1 MRRSEIFDNFIKIAE
16 KKGLISDED
25 VQKKI
30 KRLEDTSSHER
41 RSPKEISELYDVKP
55 KDQDYKKNIMEIA
68 HKDSFVF
75 SPAHDKIN
83 GLIEN
88 ENERQTINLNI
99 LNKKVRGLLNNQK
112 YAEDKLI
119 LNLLKLGN
127 SLDAKEQ
134 EDLAVLSDTCL
145 MQITKKANPLIIGAV
160 AAAAIGAIWLQQHL
174 PMINEGFLNNFNTL
188 VDELNDLINANEKTH
203 YATGYSYRPEFV
215 KDMMVFR
222 FNLQEIY
229 RLYTDNIKIIN
240 EMERPKD
247 AREMYQLSLKPE
259 TYKVKEAFEI
269 LKKYFF
275 NIYPKIKKIIQNFSS
290 SDYKT
295 RQIVDKGAITSLIDK
310 TQILHGGK
318 GLVADDFDDVKRAL
332 IPFEESLTNM
342 IKLLESADSLEKK
355 TAEELKEAASNFE
368 TQVNSPSPSSSSTT
382 SSSSESSSLSLED
395 DGNIS
400 SQIADLKKRY
410 PFLA

>member
-88 ENERQTINLNI
+88 ENERQTINLNV

-127 SLDAKEQ
+127 SLDAKDQ

-160 AAAAIGAIWLQQHL
+160 AAAVIGAIWFHQHL
-174 PMINEGFLNNFNTL
+174 PNVNEGFSNNFKTL
-188 VDELNDLINANEKTH
+188 ISELDDLINANTKTH
-203 YATGYSYRPEFV
+203 YTTGYAYRPEFIR
-215 KDMMVFR
+215 DMSIFKSE
-222 FNLQEIY
+222 LQEIY
-229 RLYTDNIKIIN
+229 RIYSDKVKIIN
-240 EMERPKD
+240 EIERPKS
-247 AREMYQLSLKPE
+247 AKEMYQISIRPE
-259 TYKVKEAFEI
+259 GHNAAEAFKA
-269 LKKYFF
+269 LKEKFF
-275 NIYPKIKKIIQNFSS
+275 NVYAKIKKIIKNFSS
-290 SDYKT
+290 TDYKS
-295 RQIVDKGAITSLIDK
+295 RQIVDKGAITSVIDK
-310 TQILHGGK
+310 MQIFHGGK
-318 GLVADDFDDVKRAL
+318 GLVADDFDDVKNAL
-332 IPFEESLTNM
+332 IPFEESFTNI
-342 IKLLESADSLEKK
+342 IKLLESADSLEKQ
-355 TAEELKEAASNFE
+355 TASELAEAGNSFEGEVSQSKPQASN
-368 TQVNSPSPSSSSTT
+368 PSSSSET
-382 SSSSESSSLSLED
+382 SSTSPEND
-395 DGNIS
+395 DNIS
-400 SQIADLKKRY
+400 SQIADLKKRF

>member
-88 ENERQTINLNI
+88 ENERQTINLNV

-127 SLDAKEQ
+127 SLDAKDQ

-145 MQITKKANPLIIGAV
+145 MQITKKAANPLIIGAV
-160 AAAAIGAIWLQQHL
+160 AAAVIGAIWFHQHL
-174 PMINEGFLNNFNTL
+174 PNVNEGFSNNFKTL
-188 VDELNDLINANEKTH
+188 ISELDDLINANTKTH
-203 YATGYSYRPEFV
+203 YTTGYAYRPEFIR
-215 KDMMVFR
+215 DMSIFKSE
-222 FNLQEIY
+222 LQEIY
-229 RLYTDNIKIIN
+229 RIYSDKVKIIN
-240 EMERPKD
+240 EIERPKS
-247 AREMYQLSLKPE
+247 AKEMYQISIRPE
-259 TYKVKEAFEI
+259 GHNAAEAFKA
-269 LKKYFF
+269 LKEKFF
-275 NIYPKIKKIIQNFSS
+275 NVYAKIKKIIKNFSS
-290 SDYKT
+290 TDYKS
-295 RQIVDKGAITSLIDK
+295 RQIVDKGAITSVIDK
-310 TQILHGGK
+310 MQIFHGGK
-318 GLVADDFDDVKRAL
+318 GLVADDFDDVKNAL
-332 IPFEESLTNM
+332 IPFEESFTNI
-342 IKLLESADSLEKK
+342 IKLLESADSLEKQ
-355 TAEELKEAASNFE
+355 TASELAEAANSFE
-368 TQVNSPSPSSSSTT
+368 GEVTQSKPQTSNSPSSETSST
-382 SSSSESSSLSLED
+382 SPEND
-395 DGNIS
+395 DEIS
-400 SQIADLKKRY
+400 SQIADLKKRF

>member
-88 ENERQTINLNI
+88 ENERQTINLNV

-127 SLDAKEQ
+127 SLDAKDQ

-160 AAAAIGAIWLQQHL
+160 AAAVIGAIWFHQHL
-174 PMINEGFLNNFNTL
+174 PNVNEGFSNNFETL
-188 VDELNDLINANEKTH
+188 ISELDDLINANTH
-203 YATGYSYRPEFV
+203 YAIGYAYRPEFI
-215 KDMMVFR
+215 KDMSVFKSE
-222 FNLQEIY
+222 LQEIY
-229 RLYTDNIKIIN
+229 RIYSDKVKIIN
-240 EMERPKD
+240 EIERPKS
-247 AREMYQLSLKPE
+247 AKEMYQISIRPE
-259 TYKVKEAFEI
+259 GHNTAEAFKV
-269 LKKYFF
+269 LKEKFF
-275 NIYPKIKKIIQNFSS
+275 NVYAKIKKIIKNFSS
-290 SDYKT
+290 TDYKS
-295 RQIVDKGAITSLIDK
+295 RQIVDKGAITSFVDK
-310 TQILHGGK
+310 MQIFHGGK
-318 GLVADDFDDVKRAL
+318 GLVADDFDDVKNAL
-332 IPFEESLTNM
+332 IPFEESFTNV
-342 IKLLESADSLEKK
+342 IKLLESADSLEKQ
-355 TAEELKEAASNFE
+355 TASELAEAANSFE
-368 TQVNSPSPSSSSTT
+368 GEVTQSKPQTSNSPSSETSST
-382 SSSSESSSLSLED
+382 SPEND
-395 DGNIS
+395 DEIS
-400 SQIADLKKRY
+400 SQIADLKKRF

>member
-41 RSPKEISELYDVKP
+41 RSSKEISELYDVKP

-88 ENERQTINLNI
+88 ENERQTINLNV

-127 SLDAKEQ
+127 SLDNKDQ
-134 EDLAVLSDTCL
+134 EELAVLSDTCL
-145 MQITKKANPLIIGAV
+145 MQITKKANPLVVAVV
-160 AAAAIGAIWLQQHL
+160 AATLVGAFWLHQHL
-174 PMINEGFLNNFNTL
+174 PNVNEGFLNNLKKL
-188 VDELNDLINANEKTH
+188 VSELDDLINDQAGI
-203 YATGYSYRPEFV
+203 ALGYSYRPEFIR
-215 KDMMVFR
+215 DMGVFR
-222 FNLQEIY
+222 AELREIY
-229 RLYTDNIKIIN
+229 NIYTDKVKIIN
-240 EMERPKD
+240 EIERPKS
-247 AREMYQLSLKPE
+247 AKEMYQISLKPE
-259 TYKVKEAFEI
+259 GHEASEAYKALKE
-269 LKKYFF
+269 KFF
-275 NIYPKIKKIIQNFSS
+275 NVYVKIKKIIKNFSS
-290 SDYKT
+290 ADYKS
-295 RQIVDKGAITSLIDK
+295 RQIVDKGAITSVVDK
-310 TQILHGGK
+310 MQFLHGGK
-318 GLVADDFDDVKRAL
+318 GLIADDFDDVKNAL
-332 IPFEESLTNM
+332 IPFEESFTNI
-342 IKLLESADSLEKK
+342 IKLLESADSLEKQ
-355 TAEELKEAASNFE
+355 TASELADAANSFE
-368 TQVNSPSPSSSSTT
+368 GEVTQSKPQTSNSPSSET
-382 SSSSESSSLSLED
+382 SATSPEND
-395 DGNIS
+395 DEIS
-400 SQIADLKKRY
+400 SQIADLKKRF

>member
-88 ENERQTINLNI
+88 ENERQTINLNV

-127 SLDAKEQ
+127 SLDAKDQ

-145 MQITKKANPLIIGAV
+145 MQITKKANPLIIGAAV
-160 AAAAIGAIWLQQHL
+160 IGAIWFHQHL
-174 PMINEGFLNNFNTL
+174 PNVNEGFSNNFERL
-188 VDELNDLINANEKTH
+188 ISELDNLINANADTH
-203 YATGYSYRPEFV
+203 YATGYAYRPEFI
-215 KDMMVFR
+215 KDMSVFKSE
-222 FNLQEIY
+222 LQEIY
-229 RLYTDNIKIIN
+229 RIYSDKVKIIN
-240 EMERPKD
+240 EIERPKS
-247 AREMYQLSLKPE
+247 AKEMYQISIRPE
-259 TYKVKEAFEI
+259 GHNTAEAFKV
-269 LKKYFF
+269 LKEKFF
-275 NIYPKIKKIIQNFSS
+275 NVYAKIKKIIKNFSS
-290 SDYKT
+290 TDYKS
-295 RQIVDKGAITSLIDK
+295 RQIVDKGVITSFVDK
-310 TQILHGGK
+310 MQIFHGGK
-318 GLVADDFDDVKRAL
+318 GLVADDFDDVKNAL
-332 IPFEESLTNM
+332 IPFEESFTNV
-342 IKLLESADSLEKK
+342 IKLLESADSLEKQ
-355 TAEELKEAASNFE
+355 TASELAEAANSFEGEVSQSKPQASN
-368 TQVNSPSPSSSSTT
+368 PSSSSET
-382 SSSSESSSLSLED
+382 SYTSPEND
-395 DGNIS
+395 DQIS